1 MASTVP
7 ATAQEA
13 QMRLLQ
19 DIAVAM
25 AAPDA
30 DLDHLAEMQKM
41 VVAQIRQP
49 YDTPSPGSPAAGGS
63 AVNLS
68 AGAGPPD
75 LTAGSVPPGPPMP
88 GGPSPSLIGP
98 QGGGISPMMQALVGQ
113 SAGGGGAGPL
123 PPGSYQ
129 PGGLAT
135 RTPPNMDELRR
146 ILTMGPGQ

>member
-7 ATAQEA
+7 ATSQEA
-13 QMRLLQ
+13 MMRLLQ
-19 DIAVAM
+19 DISVAM

-30 DLDHLAEMQKM
+30 NLDHLATLQKQ
-41 VVAQIRQP
+41 VVASIRAP
-49 YDTPSPGSPAAGGS
+49 FDNPSPGSPAAGGS

-68 AGAGPPD
+68 AGAGPRD
-75 LTAGSVPPGPPMP
+75 LVTGAVPPPAPMP
-88 GGPSPSLIGP
+88 GGPSPTMIGP
-98 QGGGISPMMQALVGQ
+98 EAGGISPMMAALVGQ

-123 PPGSYQ
+123 PPGSSQ

-146 ILTMGPGQ
+146 ILTLG